1 MKQEL
6 ETKLKEKYPQLLE
19 KVAYFE
25 CDNGWYDV
33 IDQMC
38 YLVDDDAKVQ
48 RRLNAE
54 FESPY
59 FVQIKEKFG
68 VMRAYA
74 YDSNDYARGVIA
86 MSEAM
91 TRRTC
96 EACGSIGKERNNRW
110 IRVLCDPC
118 QNDLIMRRQ
127 DNEKER

>member
-19 KVAYFE
+19 KIAYFE

-38 YLVDDDAKVQ
+38 YLVDSDAEVQ

-54 FESPY
+54 FEAPY

-68 VMRAYA
+68 SMRAYI
-74 YDSNDYARGVIA
+74 YNYNDYARGVIA

-96 EACGSIGKERNNRW
+96 ETCGSTGKERNNRW

-118 QNDLIMRRQ
+118 QDEYEKARQ
-127 DNEKER
+127 